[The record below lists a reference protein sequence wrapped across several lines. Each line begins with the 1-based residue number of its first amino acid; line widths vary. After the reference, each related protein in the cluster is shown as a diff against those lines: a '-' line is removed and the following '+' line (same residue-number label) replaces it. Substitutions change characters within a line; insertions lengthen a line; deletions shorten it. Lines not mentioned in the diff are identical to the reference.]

1 MRATL
6 HDGKL
11 TLVPRQFAT
20 VSGGPMACLARA
32 ALPPDVAIADLK
44 FGPREDL
51 HGDDEENEE
60 RDDDELIEVD
70 EQEDEDEHEG
80 AEAAWQRTVEV
91 RFLANDRPA
100 ARRVLRSW
108 AAWTGHERIWFRD
121 EVFELEPP
129 AAIDG
134 ELGTTCPCCGLE
146 ITDSGPGLMG
156 FVRKAGHF
164 PLSCFVCGTF
174 VPQWRPLG
182 DPYGADDSVGYR
194 EPSEHPALHVVGG
207 REEGDR

>member
-6 HDGKL
+6 RDGKL

-32 ALPPDVAIADLK
+32 AVPPGATVADLR
-44 FGPREDL
+44 FGPRDDRPA
-51 HGDDEENEE
+51 DDEENEE
-60 RDDDELIEVD
+60 RDGDELIEVD
-70 EQEDEDEHEG
+70 EQEDEDEDDD
-80 AEAAWQRTVEV
+80 AEAPEERTVEV

-100 ARRVLRSW
+100 ARRALTSW

-121 EVFELEPP
+121 EVYELEPP
-129 AAIDG
+129 AEIDG
-134 ELGTTCPCCGLE
+134 ELGTTCPSCGLE

-156 FVRKAGHF
+156 FVRKVGHF

-182 DPYGADDSVGYR
+182 DSCDPEDSAGYR
-194 EPSEHPALHVVGG
+194 EPATHPALHVVGG
-207 REEGDR
+207 PEEGES